1 VQARPRNVEVYES
14 ASGAVPYDDWMRDLK
29 DPLGKAAVDA
39 RIGLLRRGSLGNKY
53 RDVGDGLIELKVN
66 VGPGYRIYI
75 ADNGKT
81 SLVLCAGRKN
91 TQKQDIKAAK
101 RYWADYKVRE

>member
-1 VQARPRNVEVYES
+1 VQARPRDVEVYES

-53 RDVGDGLIELKVN
+53 RDVGDSLIELKVN

-75 ADNGKT
+75 VDDGKT
-81 SLVLCAGRKN
+81 SLILCAGEKEHTEAGHQGR
-91 TQKQDIKAAK
+91 
-101 RYWADYKVRE
+101 